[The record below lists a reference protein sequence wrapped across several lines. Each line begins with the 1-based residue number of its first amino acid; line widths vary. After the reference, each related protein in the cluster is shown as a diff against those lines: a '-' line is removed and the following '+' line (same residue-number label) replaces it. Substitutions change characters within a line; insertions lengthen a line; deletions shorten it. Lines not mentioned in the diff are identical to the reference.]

1 MFGAVGYGRV
11 VGRIARPA
19 QICQALAPFVLAYV
33 IDRWSGVVALEM
45 LIAVAL
51 VALVCFSALRKPA

>member
-1 MFGAVGYGRV
+1 
-11 VGRIARPA
+11 
-19 QICQALAPFVLAYV
+19 VLAYV

-51 VALVCFSALRKPA
+51 VALVFRSTKPGAMLRVASIHRWMLIN